1 MELQRIDFIFSYWI
15 FSWYLLYITNIIEY
29 SPKFVFLLG
38 IIENIILLFF
48 ITQNGSTIE
57 TIIKFIVINII
68 IKIVPYYTIRNDK
81 IKDKDIFVSCLIFI
95 IYNIWLYINN
105 TTIVNIY
112 YKIYNSLIN
121 NKENTPGM
129 MIIKYLIK
137 NKI

>member
-68 IKIVPYYTIRNDK
+68 IKIVPYYTIINDK
-81 IKDKDIFVSCLIFI
+81 IKDKDILVSSLIFI

-129 MIIKYLIK
+129 MMIKYLIK
-137 NKI
+137 K

>member
-15 FSWYLLYITNIIEY
+15 FSWYLLYITNTIEY
-29 SPKFVFLLG
+29 SPKFILLLG

-57 TIIKFIVINII
+57 TIIKFILINTV

-81 IKDKDIFVSCLIFI
+81 IKDKDILVSCVIFI

-129 MIIKYLIK
+129 MVIKYLIK
-137 NKI
+137 K

>member
-57 TIIKFIVINII
+57 TIIKFILINII
-68 IKIVPYYTIRNDK
+68 IKIVPYYTIINDK
-81 IKDKDIFVSCLIFI
+81 IKDKDILVSSLIFI

-129 MIIKYLIK
+129 MMIKYLIK
-137 NKI
+137 K